1 MGSCLSAR
9 QSGFSA
15 ADMCG
20 DKTAG
25 WSWNCS
31 FIVQFGG
38 DGTWILVVVG
48 GGPGFG
54 GKRGGGLCARPSGFS
69 GLHGW

>member
-1 MGSCLSAR
+1 MVFR
-9 QSGFSA
+9 QQTCVETRPLDGH
-15 ADMCG
+15 G
-20 DKTAG
+20 HG
-25 WSWNCS
+25 NCS

-48 GGPGFG
+48 GGLGLG
-54 GKRGGGLCARPSGFS
+54 GSEGVLWARPSGFS